1 MLPKRESLP
10 AVTAAAVVAIVFA
23 VLGVLGGLLIELSM
37 LLMPDVQT
45 TAGRPTI
52 PPGTRAMGGIVWFFI
67 IAVCVFGIFVGAG
80 VLRRRNWARIS
91 IIVWAAF
98 MTVVSAI
105 TIPILFLVFNA
116 MPGMMPADANVAPVM
131 SFMKWF
137 IVLFYGI
144 PLGVGIWWLVLFT
157 RPRVSAA
164 FTAPAAALAP
174 YPPPTTVDVS
184 GFPLPAPVT
193 APSLAPKPACPLPLM
208 ILAGFL
214 IFSALSMLL
223 IVLVPVTGSMPFF
236 FFGHFYS
243 GLTAKFIL
251 GLMGLV
257 YGAGGVGMFK
267 LKPWALHTVLGFQLV
282 FLLNGTL
289 SILNPRFLTVMQET
303 MHQSYAENPG
313 LAGGNPFLTSSLLQ
327 TFMIIGLCFGAAIVA
342 VMLFYR
348 SRFLEAARAA
358 NSQTQ

>member
-1 MLPKRESLP
+1 VNMLPQRESLP
-10 AVTAAAVVAIVFA
+10 AVTVAAVIAIIFA
-23 VLGVLGGLLIELSM
+23 VLGVLGGILIEVSM
-37 LLMPDVQT
+37 LLITDVQT
-45 TAGRPTI
+45 SAARSAI
-52 PPGTRAMGGIVWFFI
+52 PPGTRAMGGIVWFFV
-67 IAVCVFGIFVGAG
+67 IAVCVFGVFVGVG

-91 IIVWAAF
+91 ILVWAAF
-98 MTVVSAI
+98 MTMVSAV
-105 TIPILFLVFNA
+105 TIPVLFLVFNA

-164 FTAPAAALAP
+164 FTAPAQALAT
-174 YPPPTTVDVS
+174 YPPATMDVS
-184 GFPLPAPVT
+184 GFPLPAPAAV
-193 APSLAPKPACPLPLM
+193 PSLASRPSCPLPLM

-214 IFSALSMLL
+214 IFSAFFMLL

-251 GLMGLV
+251 GLMGLL
-257 YGAGGVGMFK
+257 YGVGGVGMFK
-267 LKPWALHTVLGFQLV
+267 LKPWALHTVLGLQLV

-289 SILNPRFLTVMQET
+289 SILNPRFLAIMQEA
-303 MHQSYAENPG
+303 MRQPYAENPA
-313 LAGGNPFLTSSLLQ
+313 LAGGNPFLTGSLLQ

-342 VMLFYR
+342 VILFYR
-348 SRFLEAARAA
+348 SRFLEAAAAA
-358 NSQTQ
+358 NS

>member
-1 MLPKRESLP
+1 MLPQRESLP
-10 AVTAAAVVAIVFA
+10 TVTVAGVIAIIFA
-23 VLGVLGGLLIELSM
+23 VLGVLVGILIEVSM
-37 LLMPDVQT
+37 LLIPDAQT
-45 TAGRPTI
+45 SAGHPAI
-52 PPGTRAMGGIVWFFI
+52 PPGTRAMGGIVWFFM

-91 IIVWAAF
+91 ILVWAAF
-98 MTVVSAI
+98 MTMVSAV
-105 TIPILFLVFNA
+105 TIPVLFLVFNA

-164 FTAPAAALAP
+164 FTAPAQALAT
-174 YPPPTTVDVS
+174 YPPTTMDVS
-184 GFPLPAPVT
+184 GFPLSAPTT

-208 ILAGFL
+208 ILASFL
-214 IFSALSMLL
+214 IFSAFSMLL

-251 GLMGLV
+251 GLMGLL
-257 YGAGGVGMFK
+257 YGAGGAGIFK
-267 LKPWALHTVLGFQLV
+267 LKPWALHTVLGLQLV

-289 SILNPRFLTVMQET
+289 SILNPRFLTVMQEA
-303 MHQSYAENPG
+303 MQQSYAENPA

-342 VMLFYR
+342 VTLFYR
-348 SRFLEAARAA
+348 SRFLEAAAAA
-358 NSQTQ
+358 NS

>member
-1 MLPKRESLP
+1 MLPQRESLP
-10 AVTAAAVVAIVFA
+10 AVTAAGVIAIIFA
-23 VLGVLGGLLIELSM
+23 LLGVLGGLLVEVSM
-37 LLMPDVQT
+37 LLIPDVQT
-45 TAGRPTI
+45 SAGRPAI
-52 PPGTRAMGGIVWFFI
+52 PPGTRAMGGIVWFFM

-105 TIPILFLVFNA
+105 TIPVLFLVFNA
-116 MPGMMPADANVAPVM
+116 MPGMMPANANVAPVM

-144 PLGVGIWWLVLFT
+144 PLGVGTWWLVLFT

-164 FTAPAAALAP
+164 FTPPAQALAT

-193 APSLAPKPACPLPLM
+193 APLLAPKPACPLPLM

-257 YGAGGVGMFK
+257 YGTGGVGMFK

-289 SILNPRFLTVMQET
+289 SILNPRFLTVMQEA
-303 MHQSYAENPG
+303 MQQSYAENPA

-348 SRFLEAARAA
+348 SRFLEAAAA
-358 NSQTQ
+358 TTS